1 MATAVFKEPDL
12 KIIPLAEA
20 DLTGL
25 ERLFDEQ
32 CEEWLSLLKW
42 NYTGPSRLVREVARA
57 RELSGVVATLG
68 DATIGFAF
76 YVVEGNRCSIG
87 DIYVSRP
94 ARDVGADGRM
104 VTAILEKL
112 DSLPRLRRIE
122 CQCVSID
129 NRATGDVFK
138 ARDFDSLERHYMLAR
153 ADSGPR
159 AVEAEFRARDRMK
172 NDPLDISIRPWQDDD
187 FADAARIIHRSYRG
201 EHDSRINSQ
210 YRSEEGCAELLSIL
224 TDHIWCGDFLPMVSR
239 VAVNR
244 ATNSLVGVLIASR
257 ISPGVGHIGQISI
270 LPAYQGLG
278 IGRRM
283 VTGTVNEYGE
293 RGFSH
298 VSLAVT
304 GANLPALHLYQ
315 SCGFKTV
322 HRFPVFYKQWSGVGK
337 K

>member
-1 MATAVFKEPDL
+1 MATAAFKDPEL

-68 DATIGFAF
+68 GATVGFAF
-76 YVVEGNRCSIG
+76 YVVEGSRCSIG
-87 DIYVSRP
+87 DIYVSKP
-94 ARDVGADGRM
+94 VRDIGADGRM
-104 VTAILEKL
+104 ITTILEKL
-112 DSLPRLRRIE
+112 DRLPRLRRIE
-122 CQCVSID
+122 CQCVSIG
-129 NRATGDVFK
+129 NRAAGDVFR
-138 ARDFDSLERHYMLAR
+138 ARAFESLERHYMLAR
-153 ADSGPR
+153 AGSRPG
-159 AVEAEFRARDRMK
+159 AVEPEFQVKDRVK
-172 NDPLDISIRPWQDDD
+172 NRLVDISIRPWQDDD

-239 VAVNR
+239 VAVDR
-244 ATNSLVGVLIASR
+244 ATNNLVGVLIASR

-270 LPAYQGLG
+270 LPAYQGMG

-283 VTGTVNEYGE
+283 IAAALSEYNE
-293 RGFSH
+293 RGFSD

-322 HRFPVFYKQWSGVGK
+322 HQFPVFFKHEP
-337 K
+337 